1 MSTVGNIL
9 KSEREKKLLSIEN
22 ISEELKVSKSIILEL
37 EDDNISKD
45 YNLVYYIGHLRSYC
59 NYLNLDPKIII
70 DKFKIQISYTVN
82 EEIKEIP
89 KPNFQNNKFKYI
101 RLFSPTLI
109 IIIFSSFYLLFIKE
123 TNNSLEFAL
132 IPDLP
137 ESYIPVIE
145 KTNLVDVEK
154 KSEFS
159 PNLSKN
165 IENFS
170 YSSAVASNTPNE
182 SDVDNTV
189 TLKILNSTWL
199 QLRDESNNII
209 ISQLMNKGEEYTYK
223 LNDNYNVTSGN
234 AGNIMVIINGEVR
247 GKVGDYGDVIDSI
260 IIDSNFNN

>member
-1 MSTVGNIL
+1 M
-9 KSEREKKLLSIEN
+9 
-22 ISEELKVSKSIILEL
+22 
-37 EDDNISKD
+37 
-45 YNLVYYIGHLRSYC
+45 
-59 NYLNLDPKIII
+59 
-70 DKFKIQISYTVN
+70 
-82 EEIKEIP
+82 
-89 KPNFQNNKFKYI
+89 
-101 RLFSPTLI
+101 
-109 IIIFSSFYLLFIKE
+109 SFYLLFIRE

-154 KSEFS
+154 KSELS

-182 SDVDNTV
+182 SDVDNTI

>member
-1 MSTVGNIL
+1 M
-9 KSEREKKLLSIEN
+9 
-22 ISEELKVSKSIILEL
+22 
-37 EDDNISKD
+37 
-45 YNLVYYIGHLRSYC
+45 
-59 NYLNLDPKIII
+59 NLDPKIII

-89 KPNFQNNKFKYI
+89 KPNFQNNRFKYN

-109 IIIFSSFYLLFIKE
+109 IIIFSTFYLLFIRE

-137 ESYIPVIE
+137 ESYTPVIE
-145 KTNLVDVEK
+145 KTNLVDLEK
-154 KSEFS
+154 KSEIS

-182 SDVDNTV
+182 SNIDNTV

-260 IIDSNFNN
+260 IIDGNFNN

>member
-1 MSTVGNIL
+1 MSTVGSIL
-9 KSEREKKLLSIEN
+9 KSEREKKLLTVEN
-22 ISEELKVSKSIILEL
+22 ISEELKVSKAIILDL

-59 NYLNLDPKIII
+59 NCLNLDPKIII

-82 EEIKEIP
+82 EEIYEIP
-89 KPNFQNNKFKYI
+89 KPNFQNNKFRFN
-101 RLFSPTLI
+101 RLFPASLI
-109 IIIFSSFYLLFIKE
+109 LIVFTTFYLLFIRE
-123 TNNSLEFAL
+123 ANNSIEFAL

-145 KTNLVDVEK
+145 KTNLIDIEK
-154 KSEFS
+154 KSESS
-159 PNLSKN
+159 PDLLENK
-165 IENFS
+165 ENFS
-170 YSSAVASNTPNE
+170 YSSAVASNTPTE
-182 SDVDNTV
+182 SDVNNTV

-209 ISQLMNKGEEYTYK
+209 FSQLMNKGEEYTYN
-223 LNDNYNVTSGN
+223 LNDNYNLTSGN

-260 IIDSNFNN
+260 VIDGNFNN